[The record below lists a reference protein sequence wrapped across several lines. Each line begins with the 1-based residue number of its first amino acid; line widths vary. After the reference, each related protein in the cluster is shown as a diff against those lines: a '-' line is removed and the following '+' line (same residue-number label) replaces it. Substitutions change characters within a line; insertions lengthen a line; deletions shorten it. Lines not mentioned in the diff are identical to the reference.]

1 MYHYF
6 ISYAY
11 GPEDGSGNRTGF
23 GSSEIGLAKR
33 IRSFKDIVEAK
44 KIIEKNT
51 KRNHIIILNFRRFE
65 EE

>member
-11 GPEDGSGNRTGF
+11 GPEEGSGNRTGF
-23 GSSEIGLAKR
+23 GSSEIGLEHR
-33 IRSFKDIVEAK
+33 IRSFKDIEEVKKIIMEAK
-44 KIIEKNT
+44 KITHVIV
-51 KRNHIIILNFRRFE
+51 LNFRRFE